1 MTENVINAIKADF
14 IAQSEGCGTEM
25 LDSFCSFAKDWLQ
38 KKCVVGVGQTTDGF
52 AIRFANGDEFLLTE
66 SAALEDMGGAVSI
79 GGMAGRGDRVRVD
92 NSSVGITGR

>member
-1 MTENVINAIKADF
+1 MAENVINAIKADF
-14 IAQSEGCGTEM
+14 IAQSEGCATDTLE
-25 LDSFCSFAKDWLQ
+25 SFCAFAKEWLQ

-52 AIRFANGDEFLLTE
+52 AIRFADGAEFLLTE

-79 GGMAGRGDRVRVD
+79 GGMTGRGDRVRVD